1 MAHRWLKAPQN
12 EPVRSGE
19 KMRCMGSANPLM
31 SFSRD
36 LKLRSLILSSL
47 LTILSTSGALAQQA
61 DHYIAMSNTAMSVT
75 GDVWLDDFSIKF
87 ENGESLE
94 FSDLVA
100 DHFSVDG
107 RNVPASVYRVKE
119 PGDPELQNGNQLCGA
134 GDVTFVASWAD
145 GSEST
150 AIAVFNGKRAPRS
163 SNEMCA
169 LYTFEDPK

>member
-1 MAHRWLKAPQN
+1 
-12 EPVRSGE
+12 
-19 KMRCMGSANPLM
+19 
-31 SFSRD
+31 
-36 LKLRSLILSSL
+36 
-47 LTILSTSGALAQQA
+47 
-61 DHYIAMSNTAMSVT
+61 MSVT

-145 GSEST
+145 GSGST
-150 AIAVFNGKRAPRS
+150 AITVFNGKRAPRS
-163 SNEMCA
+163 NDEMCA
-169 LYTFEDPK
+169 LYTYEDPK